1 MELLQ
6 TVKAPTNPITIS
18 GMAADKV
25 RSIIEGENDPELGL
39 RVFVTGGGCSGL
51 SYGMALDNAVAEDD
65 LVFNAAG
72 VRIIAD
78 SQTMN
83 FVRGSEIDYVDQL
96 MGGGFTLH
104 NPNAVSTCACG
115 SSFKTDADAGTPRS
129 CGG

>member
-1 MELLQ
+1 MELLK
-6 TVKAPTNPITIS
+6 TVKTTTSPITITDL
-18 GMAADKV
+18 AATKV
-25 RSIIEGENDPELGL
+25 RGIIEGESDPELGL

-51 SYGMALDNAVAEDD
+51 SYGMALDNALADDD
-65 LVFNAAG
+65 LVFEYAG

-83 FVRGSEIDYVDQL
+83 FVKGSEIDYVDQL

-115 SSFKTDADAGTPRS
+115 SSFKTDADGGTPRS